1 MTACLE
7 LQLVEQIVH
16 EASRLI
22 REFTMKN
29 TFSTL
34 CALGAL
40 HIGSVTAATI
50 YLAGDSTMAPG
61 GGGSGTDGTLL
72 SSLRSKPY

>member
-1 MTACLE
+1 
-7 LQLVEQIVH
+7 
-16 EASRLI
+16 
-22 REFTMKN
+22 MKN

-40 HIGSVTAATI
+40 HMGHVAAATI

-61 GGGSGTDGTLL
+61 GGGSGTDGMLL
-72 SSLRSKPY
+72 SSICSEPY

>member
-1 MTACLE
+1 
-7 LQLVEQIVH
+7 
-16 EASRLI
+16 
-22 REFTMKN
+22 MKN

-34 CALGAL
+34 CVLGAFRL
-40 HIGSVTAATI
+40 SSVAAATI

-72 SSLRSKPY
+72 SAVCSKPL